1 MLKSFICFI
10 QLFALT
16 VGTLV
21 AASTVRNIPA
31 SQKFEPPEKAWKW
44 ADKQLKKMSVEEKVG
59 QLVHVGVNAKFANQ
73 DSEYF
78 QDLKRQVVDKKIGG
92 IIFFGAP
99 IYETTILIN
108 RMQELAS
115 VPLLMSLDAETG
127 IGMRFEDATNFPW
140 AMAISATE
148 NPDYARRVG
157 VITGREARAI
167 GVYHVY
173 APVLDVNNNAGNPV
187 INVRSFGEDPEAV
200 AKFGVQFIEGIQSQ
214 NVLATAK
221 HFPGHGDTNVDSHR
235 GLPIIDHSLASLEK
249 TELVPFRA
257 AVKAGVS
264 SIMIG
269 HIALPQIDSEEIKP
283 LKDYKGGDAQPGAE
297 IVSQKATIP
306 ATLSE
311 KVQTE
316 LLRKDLGFNG
326 LIVTDAMSMSGLTI
340 YFDQAEAGVRAFI
353 AGADILE
360 KPADTDAMIN
370 GLVTAVKS
378 GRITEDRLNQSVRKI
393 LAWKFELGL
402 IKQKF
407 TPVDQI
413 DRIVSGME
421 SEALAT
427 EIATKAITLVR
438 NDENAIPL
446 DRTKRIAVLGLS
458 NSFEGDSMMSSLD
471 RTLRQNGVRFDSV
484 LLQDNSSPE
493 QIARAR
499 DITAKADIV
508 VAAMYG
514 RVRSGAKNSVGV
526 PDSGAAILKDL
537 LGSNK
542 KVVGIS
548 FGNPYV
554 LTSFPQLKTYLVA
567 YGDMSELQVASVKA
581 VLGSQDITGRLPI
594 SLPGLYPR
602 GTGIQLTKK

>member
-1 MLKSFICFI
+1 
-10 QLFALT
+10 
-16 VGTLV
+16 
-21 AASTVRNIPA
+21 
-31 SQKFEPPEKAWKW
+31 
-44 ADKQLKKMSVEEKVG
+44 
-59 QLVHVGVNAKFANQ
+59 
-73 DSEYF
+73 
-78 QDLKRQVVDKKIGG
+78 
-92 IIFFGAP
+92 
-99 IYETTILIN
+99 
-108 RMQELAS
+108 
-115 VPLLMSLDAETG
+115 
-127 IGMRFEDATNFPW
+127 
-140 AMAISATE
+140 
-148 NPDYARRVG
+148 
-157 VITGREARAI
+157 
-167 GVYHVY
+167 
-173 APVLDVNNNAGNPV
+173 
-187 INVRSFGEDPEAV
+187 
-200 AKFGVQFIEGIQSQ
+200 
-214 NVLATAK
+214 
-221 HFPGHGDTNVDSHR
+221 
-235 GLPIIDHSLASLEK
+235 
-249 TELVPFRA
+249 
-257 AVKAGVS
+257 
-264 SIMIG
+264 
-269 HIALPQIDSEEIKP
+269 
-283 LKDYKGGDAQPGAE
+283 
-297 IVSQKATIP
+297 
-306 ATLSE
+306 
-311 KVQTE
+311 
-316 LLRKDLGFNG
+316 
-326 LIVTDAMSMSGLTI
+326 MSMSGLTI
-340 YFDQAEAGVRAFI
+340 YFDQAEAGVRAFL

-360 KPADTDAMIN
+360 KPADTDAMIS
-370 GLVTAVKS
+370 GLVAAVKS

-402 IKQKF
+402 IKQKI

-413 DRIVSGME
+413 DRIVSGKE
-421 SEALAT
+421 SGALAND
-427 EIATKAITLVR
+427 IAGKAITLVR

-458 NSFEGDSMMSSLD
+458 NSFEGDSMMSSLN

-554 LTSFPQLKTYLVA
+554 LTSFSQLKTYLVA

>member
-1 MLKSFICFI
+1 
-10 QLFALT
+10 
-16 VGTLV
+16 
-21 AASTVRNIPA
+21 
-31 SQKFEPPEKAWKW
+31 
-44 ADKQLKKMSVEEKVG
+44 
-59 QLVHVGVNAKFANQ
+59 
-73 DSEYF
+73 
-78 QDLKRQVVDKKIGG
+78 
-92 IIFFGAP
+92 
-99 IYETTILIN
+99 
-108 RMQELAS
+108 
-115 VPLLMSLDAETG
+115 
-127 IGMRFEDATNFPW
+127 
-140 AMAISATE
+140 
-148 NPDYARRVG
+148 
-157 VITGREARAI
+157 
-167 GVYHVY
+167 
-173 APVLDVNNNAGNPV
+173 
-187 INVRSFGEDPEAV
+187 
-200 AKFGVQFIEGIQSQ
+200 
-214 NVLATAK
+214 
-221 HFPGHGDTNVDSHR
+221 
-235 GLPIIDHSLASLEK
+235 
-249 TELVPFRA
+249 
-257 AVKAGVS
+257 
-264 SIMIG
+264 
-269 HIALPQIDSEEIKP
+269 
-283 LKDYKGGDAQPGAE
+283 
-297 IVSQKATIP
+297 
-306 ATLSE
+306 
-311 KVQTE
+311 
-316 LLRKDLGFNG
+316 
-326 LIVTDAMSMSGLTI
+326 MSMSGLTI

-370 GLVTAVKS
+370 GLVTAVKR

-413 DRIVSGME
+413 DRIVSGRE

-554 LTSFPQLKTYLVA
+554 LTSFSQLKTYLVA